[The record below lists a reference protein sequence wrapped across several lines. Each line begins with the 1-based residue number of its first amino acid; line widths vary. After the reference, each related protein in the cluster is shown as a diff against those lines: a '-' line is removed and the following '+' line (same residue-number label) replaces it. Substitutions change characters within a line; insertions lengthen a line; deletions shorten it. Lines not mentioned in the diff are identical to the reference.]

1 MKHTK
6 NPTSVAQSAITGAQ
20 VSSKITTMKAQGEPD
35 KTIAKE
41 VLKDINHQELRVFLL
56 LMQMNRAM
64 GWPGV
69 GGDNDTFLGYGCI
82 LQHYRA
88 RPEAMEFEEL
98 LRESKTIG
106 QVWAY
111 FKKVNAL
118 NERTADMHSITDP
131 VFFAELLDK
140 PILSAASFGFNLEHA
155 GDIKHE
161 GDLEE

>member
-1 MKHTK
+1 MKHIK
-6 NPTSVAQSAITGAQ
+6 NPTSVTQSAITGAQ
-20 VSSKITTMKAQGEPD
+20 VSSKITTMKAQGASD
-35 KTIAKE
+35 KTIAEE

-64 GWPGV
+64 GWPSV
-69 GGDNDTFLGYGCI
+69 GGDNDTFLGYACI
-82 LQHYRA
+82 LQHYTA
-88 RPEAMEFEEL
+88 MPEAIEFEKL
-98 LRESKTIG
+98 IQESKTIG

-155 GDIKHE
+155 GDIEHE
-161 GDLEE
+161 EDLEE